1 LETEKIGVM
10 RGREFLMK
18 DLYSFNKNIE
28 EHNDFY
34 EKAKQSYIKI
44 FNRLG
49 LGDRTYVT
57 FASGGSFSKYSHEF
71 QTLTEA
77 GEDTILVDE
86 KNKIAINK
94 EVLNEEVLKDLGT
107 SRDNL
112 VERKS
117 VEVGNIFSLG
127 TRFSDAFNLKYMDEN
142 NESKPVI
149 MGSYGI
155 GPGRVMGTVAEVLS
169 DKDGL
174 VWPQSIA
181 PFDYHLISIGNI
193 ADKADKIYNDLNKNG
208 VEILYDDRDIRAGDK
223 LIKYLEKSKALYEM
237 SVPYLI
243 EKPFDRLSDFLD
255 PALRKSGAPIE
266 LLKNLDS
273 YVSSFFKSKKIHQ
286 ILEYN
291 VLFLGGSPW
300 ISPALYA
307 ILTHVD
313 YNLGVWYPKGGMV
326 AVAKLLEKNALKRGI
341 KLFKSEEI
349 LQIETMNTQ
358 ATGLRTLKKLY
369 HFDAILASCD
379 YHHVQTKLI
388 PKSLQTYKDSYWQKK
403 VLAPSALIFMIGTK
417 RKIPNLVHHNLFIGK
432 NWEDHF
438 RSIFTTKTYPL
449 SPSFYVSCSS
459 KDDQSIAPNE
469 TDILYILIPV
479 SSGMELSQKE
489 ISRLKEYVLD
499 NLSSISGIPIRDSIR
514 FITDYTSQNLC
525 H

>member
-1 LETEKIGVM
+1 MKQSLLFTKTRKDAPKDEISKNAQLLIRAGFIHKEMAGVYSFLPLGLRVMNKIVNIIREEMNAIGGQEVHLTALQDKKVWDTTGRWDDSVVDIWFKTKLKNDTELGLGFTHEEALTQLMKEYVNSFRDLPLSVYQFQTKFRNETRAKSGIM

-208 VEILYDDRDIRAGDK
+208 VEILYDDRDIRAGEKFADSDLIGIPFRIIISDK
-223 LIKYLEKSKALYEM
+223 TLQSNSVELKERSTGKIEMIEIPKLYER
-237 SVPYLI
+237 I
-243 EKPFDRLSDFLD
+243 QR
-255 PALRKSGAPIE
+255 
-266 LLKNLDS
+266 KNL
-273 YVSSFFKSKKIHQ
+273 
-286 ILEYN
+286 
-291 VLFLGGSPW
+291 
-300 ISPALYA
+300 
-307 ILTHVD
+307 
-313 YNLGVWYPKGGMV
+313 
-326 AVAKLLEKNALKRGI
+326 
-341 KLFKSEEI
+341 
-349 LQIETMNTQ
+349 
-358 ATGLRTLKKLY
+358 
-369 HFDAILASCD
+369 
-379 YHHVQTKLI
+379 
-388 PKSLQTYKDSYWQKK
+388 
-403 VLAPSALIFMIGTK
+403 
-417 RKIPNLVHHNLFIGK
+417 
-432 NWEDHF
+432 
-438 RSIFTTKTYPL
+438 
-449 SPSFYVSCSS
+449 
-459 KDDQSIAPNE
+459 
-469 TDILYILIPV
+469 
-479 SSGMELSQKE
+479 
-489 ISRLKEYVLD
+489 
-499 NLSSISGIPIRDSIR
+499 
-514 FITDYTSQNLC
+514 
-525 H
+525 